1 MEGCARAKRNIK
13 MKYISKKTWPEYFQ
27 LMVDGHK
34 NTDIRLADFEIE
46 RGDIIIFQEWNP
58 IDEVYTGRQLSK
70 IVVNVNTVHLG
81 IFHTLDE
88 IEAFGH
94 HIIETK
100 ANVIY

>member
-1 MEGCARAKRNIK
+1 

-58 IDEVYTGRQLSK
+58 VDEVYTGRQLSK
-70 IVVNVNTVHLG
+70 IVENVNTVHLG
-81 IFHTLDE
+81 RFHTLDE
-88 IEAFGH
+88 IETFGH
-94 HIIETK
+94 YIIETK